1 MTEADELAAVCDASV
16 LTQGNVVGAV
26 LAIPQTFFTYT
37 EKDPNFWGYVATVQQ
52 KMRGS
57 DKPAF
62 TLKFHDCSTPFYL
75 EQHPN
80 YTQEEID
87 AGVPERYLKN
97 PQVKVLRLGSAS

>member
-1 MTEADELAAVCDASV
+1 
-16 LTQGNVVGAV
+16 
-26 LAIPQTFFTYT
+26 
-37 EKDPNFWGYVATVQQ
+37 
-52 KMRGS
+52 MRGS

-87 AGVPERYLKN
+87 TGVPERYLKN